1 MQRIKEIKIIVHSKG
16 ALGITLFGLG
26 PNSLPV
32 GAITKLQQLLNEN
45 TFWARNRTYKSLKS
59 MLRNSSVVISVW
71 DENEIIGFGRATTD
85 QVFRAVLWDIVV
97 ARKYQKLGIGK
108 VVLEKLLQSPKIK
121 NVQKIYLMTTNC
133 SDFYKQLDFEI
144 VKNQNLLLLEQ

>member
-121 NVQKIYLMTTNC
+121 NVQKIY
-133 SDFYKQLDFEI
+133 FR
-144 VKNQNLLLLEQ
+144 